1 VLKTRASAAFGKEY
15 RQANSS
21 CFRVWLGKRED
32 TNWAMH
38 GNGRPLA
45 SSAFFHNNGKD
56 TGKQVPRFRE

>member
-1 VLKTRASAAFGKEY
+1 MLKTSASAAYGKEY

-32 TNWAMH
+32 MDMH